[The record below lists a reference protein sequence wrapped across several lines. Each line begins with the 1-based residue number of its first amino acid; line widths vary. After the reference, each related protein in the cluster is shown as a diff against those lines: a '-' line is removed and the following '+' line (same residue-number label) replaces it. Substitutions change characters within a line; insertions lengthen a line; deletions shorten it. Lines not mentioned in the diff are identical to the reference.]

1 MSLDDAVGALRA
13 CPVFRRI
20 DDGRLKLI
28 ALTGE
33 TLRYRAGET
42 LFARGDAGDA
52 AYVVV
57 SGAAEVRMDPAAAP
71 VARLERGEL
80 FGEIAAL
87 CDRPRI
93 AYVTA
98 AAPMEV
104 LRLEGGVLRRLL
116 AEFGDLALELIRLM
130 ADRLETA
137 NLKLAARDPGGDAAR
152 TKP

>member
-13 CPVFRRI
+13 CTVFRRI

-33 TLRYRAGET
+33 TLSYREGET

-52 AYVVV
+52 AYLVL

-93 AYVTA
+93 AFVIA
-98 AAPMEV
+98 AAPLVV
-104 LRLEGGVLRRLL
+104 LRLDRGVLRRLL
-116 AEFGDLALELIRLM
+116 AEF
-130 ADRLETA
+130 
-137 NLKLAARDPGGDAAR
+137 
-152 TKP
+152 